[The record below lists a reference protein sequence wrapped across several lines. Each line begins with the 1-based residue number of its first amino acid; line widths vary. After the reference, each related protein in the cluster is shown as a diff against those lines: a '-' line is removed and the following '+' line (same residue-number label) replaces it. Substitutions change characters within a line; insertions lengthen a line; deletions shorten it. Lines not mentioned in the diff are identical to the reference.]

1 MMGRSDN
8 RITLLNR
15 EFDFPRDG
23 FCNFSQLPSDAP
35 SHLHSIFVLSHIRI
49 GSLSEFVRITSTSG
63 RDRYVAPHP

>member
-35 SHLHSIFVLSHIRI
+35 SHLHSIRSIAHSYWF
-49 GSLSEFVRITSTSG
+49 SLGPNLLE
-63 RDRYVAPHP
+63 